1 LQLKGNDVF
10 LVVNDSNFEIM
21 SCLNQVVFFCALS
34 ANFCVAQTVFKE
46 TKLNLLD
53 TGKVQ
58 ILQVVPD
65 SFPSIELVVRV
76 SDVGNKPIWN
86 LDKSGFHLSEGEDE
100 LMVTRVTQIS
110 KDQSVNL
117 GLVLDHSG
125 SMVFDESQLVDQFG
139 NILYSFD
146 YYGRIVYPDGYVF
159 PINELKKAASR
170 FLNSFD
176 NDKDSI
182 SLICFS
188 TQVDQQIDRGNSIHT
203 LQNSIANI
211 EAEGRTAFY
220 DALDRSLE
228 ELKTASGTKVVVALT
243 DGNDNES
250 AVEFNSVLLKAQL
263 FEIPL
268 YIIGLGSV
276 NQDSLRTLA
285 DSTNGAYFYSQNAL
299 GIESVYEDV
308 KAKIQS
314 VYGVKYDATNY
325 NPTDSIRNVVVKYVT
340 DSVFASTSIDVAL
353 PEEVLDYLKNRRQNQ
368 YISALLGGGIAVGI
382 GVFLVIYRRKNKSDL
397 A

>member
-1 LQLKGNDVF
+1 MN
-10 LVVNDSNFEIM
+10 
-21 SCLNQVVFFCALS
+21 CLNQVVFFCVLS
-34 ANFCVAQTVFKE
+34 ANFCFAQTVFNE
-46 TKLNLLD
+46 TKLGLLD

-58 ILQVVPD
+58 VLQVVPD
-65 SFPSIELVVRV
+65 SFPSIELIVRV
-76 SDVGNKPIWN
+76 SDAGNKPIWN
-86 LDKSGFHLSEGEDE
+86 LDESGFYLSEGEDE
-100 LMVTRVTQIS
+100 LMVTSVVQIS

-125 SMVFDESQLVDQFG
+125 SMMFDESQLVDQFG

-146 YYGRIVYPDGYVF
+146 YYGGIVYPDGYVF

-176 NDKDSI
+176 DDKDSI

-188 TQVDQQIDRGNSIHT
+188 TQVDQQIDRGNSIQS

-220 DALDRSLE
+220 DALDKSLE
-228 ELKTASGTKVVVALT
+228 ELKTAGGTKVVVALT

-250 AVEFNSVLLKAQL
+250 SVEFNSVLLKAQL

-285 DSTNGAYFYSQNAL
+285 DSTNGAYFYSPNAL
-299 GIESVYEDV
+299 GIESVYEEV

-314 VYGVKYDATNY
+314 VYGIKYDATNY
-325 NPTDSIRNVVVKYVT
+325 NPIDSIRNVVVKYVT
-340 DSVFASTSIDVAL
+340 DSVFASTSLNVAL
-353 PEEVLDYLKNRRQNQ
+353 PEEVLDYLKDRKQNQ
-368 YISALLGGGIAVGI
+368 SISVLLGGGVAVGI
-382 GVFLVIYRRKNKSDL
+382 GVFLIIYRRKK
-397 A
+397 

>member
-1 LQLKGNDVF
+1 
-10 LVVNDSNFEIM
+10 M
-21 SCLNQVVFFCALS
+21 RYLNQVVFFCALS
-34 ANFCVAQTVFKE
+34 ANYCVAQTVFTE

-76 SDVGNKPIWN
+76 SDASNKPIWN
-86 LDKSGFHLSEGEDE
+86 LDKSGFNLSEGEDE

-110 KDQSVNL
+110 KNQSVNL

-125 SMVFDESQLVDQFG
+125 SMMFDESQLVDQFG

-146 YYGRIVYPDGYVF
+146 YYGRMVYPDGYVF

-182 SLICFS
+182 SLTCFS
-188 TQVDQQIDRGNSIHT
+188 TQVDKQIERGNSIHT

-220 DALDRSLE
+220 DALDNSLE
-228 ELKTASGTKVVVALT
+228 ELKTASGIKVVVALT

-250 AVEFNSVLLKAQL
+250 VVEFNSVLLKAQL

-285 DSTNGAYFYSQNAL
+285 DSTNGAYFYSPNAL

-340 DSVFASTSIDVAL
+340 DSVFASTSTDVAL
-353 PEEVLDYLKNRRQNQ
+353 PEEVLDYLKNRRQNR

-382 GVFLVIYRRKNKSDL
+382 GVFLVIYRRKNKSEFV
-397 A
+397 

>member
-1 LQLKGNDVF
+1 
-10 LVVNDSNFEIM
+10 M
-21 SCLNQVVFFCALS
+21 CCLNRVVFVFVFTL
-34 ANFCVAQTVFKE
+34 NFCFAQTVFNE
-46 TKLNLLD
+46 TKLGLLD

-58 ILQVVPD
+58 VLQVVPD
-65 SFPSIELVVRV
+65 SFPSIELIVRV
-76 SDVGNKPIWN
+76 SDAGNKPIWN
-86 LDKSGFHLSEGEDE
+86 LDESGFYLSEGEDE
-100 LMVTRVTQIS
+100 LMVTSVVQIS

-125 SMVFDESQLVDQFG
+125 SMMFDESQLVDQFG

-146 YYGRIVYPDGYVF
+146 YYGGIVYPDGYVF

-176 NDKDSI
+176 DDKDSI

-220 DALDRSLE
+220 DALDKSLE
-228 ELKTASGTKVVVALT
+228 DLKTAGGTKVVVALT

-285 DSTNGAYFYSQNAL
+285 DSTNGAYFYSPNAL
-299 GIESVYEDV
+299 GIESVYEEV

-340 DSVFASTSIDVAL
+340 DSVFASTSLNVAL
-353 PEEVLDYLKNRRQNQ
+353 PEEVLDYLKDRKQNQ
-368 YISALLGGGIAVGI
+368 SISVLLGGGVAIGI